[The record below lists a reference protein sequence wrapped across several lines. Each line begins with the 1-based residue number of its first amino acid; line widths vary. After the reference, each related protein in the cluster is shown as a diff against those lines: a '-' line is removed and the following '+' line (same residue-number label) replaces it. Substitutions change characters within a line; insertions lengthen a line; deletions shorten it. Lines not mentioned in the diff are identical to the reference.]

1 MTEIKGES
9 RSASCEIPSLRTSLN
24 FTQLHWSVVVKWQ
37 KIRAALDIF
46 YELVQQHMF
55 RQNTSTSW
63 PDLQTVWCET
73 CLHGDCS
80 VITGDGNSCTVTT
93 VRRSRRLFVLVTD
106 IFESSLIQRRHL
118 MSVEK

>member
-1 MTEIKGES
+1 MEKYIHVVA
-9 RSASCEIPSLRTSLN
+9 R
-24 FTQLHWSVVVKWQ
+24 FTDGV
-37 KIRAALDIF
+37 
-46 YELVQQHMF
+46 
-55 RQNTSTSW
+55 
-63 PDLQTVWCET
+63 VWCET

-106 IFESSLIQRRHL
+106 ISEPSLIQRRHL